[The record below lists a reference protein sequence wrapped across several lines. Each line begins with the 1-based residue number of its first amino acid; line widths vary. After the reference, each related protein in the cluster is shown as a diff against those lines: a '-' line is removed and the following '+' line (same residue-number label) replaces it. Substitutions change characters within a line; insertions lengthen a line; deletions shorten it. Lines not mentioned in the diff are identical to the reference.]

1 MTSPRSLPSA
11 LLITALVG
19 VAFFAWNRHLKVR
32 DLATDLEQHR
42 LVQAELRAELRAA
55 RQAQTLSVAPAASP
69 LDPAVSV
76 SARPRPSPT
85 EAAPSN
91 QDNLAA
97 FHARMQDPAFQATQ
111 RAHAR
116 AMLDSRYADLFRRL
130 NLSPD
135 RLEHLRNLLLE
146 RDTVNTDVTA
156 AATAAGLNFRD
167 HGQEIAQLRLQ
178 AQEEIDAGI
187 AQVLGPEGYAT
198 YQFHQQTG
206 AQRLVV
212 TQLEQRLSYSGV
224 PLTTTQGDQLIQL
237 LVRTGPDTTDGS
249 AGTNVV
255 NIRTGAPPAAAPLI
269 SDEAIAQAAAILSPS
284 QLEALRDCGDGAA
297 MTQ

>member
-1 MTSPRSLPSA
+1 
-11 LLITALVG
+11 
-19 VAFFAWNRHLKVR
+19 
-32 DLATDLEQHR
+32 
-42 LVQAELRAELRAA
+42 
-55 RQAQTLSVAPAASP
+55 
-69 LDPAVSV
+69 
-76 SARPRPSPT
+76 
-85 EAAPSN
+85 
-91 QDNLAA
+91 
-97 FHARMQDPAFQATQ
+97 
-111 RAHAR
+111 
-116 AMLDSRYADLFRRL
+116 
-130 NLSPD
+130 
-135 RLEHLRNLLLE
+135 LEHLRNLLLE

-284 QLEALRDCGDGAA
+284 QLEALREIQELQSAMGVRALPGGGASVSFPAVQFGPSGGAA
-297 MTQ
+297 PAAPPPGGN